1 MKFSFL
7 RNLIK
12 GFQNNK
18 EVISMFRRKRK
29 TNPLIF
35 TISAIGVGALAYYVT
50 KEAMEKEESTNGDM
64 MKEALLA
71 ELGNIDL

>member
-1 MKFSFL
+1 
-7 RNLIK
+7 
-12 GFQNNK
+12 
-18 EVISMFRRKRK
+18 MFRRKRK